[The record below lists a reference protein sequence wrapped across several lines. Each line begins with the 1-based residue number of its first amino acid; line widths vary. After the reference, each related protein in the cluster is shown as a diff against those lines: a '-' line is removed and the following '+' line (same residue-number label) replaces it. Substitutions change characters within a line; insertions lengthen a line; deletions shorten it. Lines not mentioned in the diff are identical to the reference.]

1 MGIEYATYIYISFIV
16 LCILFYHSLTCT
28 LHYTTHIYMYTKK
41 TYPYTQRQ
49 ILFYFFFYFFY
60 LFFPVFINFCF
71 DCPVNFF
78 FFFCFFGSSHV
89 TIHHITFIKGL
100 QVLLLI
106 PQCAETFISLF
117 FFFLFFLVF
126 FSFLLIRLCFYVT
139 KSYSTSSLSIYL
151 SIDLPILFV
160 RI

>member
-1 MGIEYATYIYISFIV
+1 MYFI
-16 LCILFYHSLTCT
+16 LSQSHLYTT
-28 LHYTTHIYMYTKK
+28 LHTHTHTYTHMYTK
-41 TYPYTQRQ
+41 RR
-49 ILFYFFFYFFY
+49 ILTHRDRFFFILFFY
-60 LFFPVFINFCF
+60 LFYFPVFINFCF

-78 FFFCFFGSSHV
+78 FFLFFFGSSHV

-100 QVLLLI
+100 QVLLVI

-117 FFFLFFLVF
+117 FFFLFSLVL

-151 SIDLPILFV
+151 SIDLPVLFV
-160 RI
+160 